1 MKSSEAWKRAACLQL
16 MFQTE
21 RVTPSSK
28 RYLKYSTVAKALGL
42 SYGKVYHI
50 CTTALTNKNKKK
62 VSWLLFTHADLLLRT
77 LCEF

>member
-1 MKSSEAWKRAACLQL
+1 MKSSEAWKRAAYLQL

-21 RVTPSSK
+21 KVTSSSK
-28 RYLKYSTVAKALGL
+28 RHLKYSAVAKALGL

-50 CTTALTNKNKKK
+50 CTTALTKKNKKK
-62 VSWLLFTHADLLLRT
+62 VSLLRFTHADLLPRT